1 MESNFDS
8 RSESRLS
15 LIQSSNTPHPDLSC
29 WRGSHTAGLGT
40 PTPSNGFNFIEGN
53 EITDLTYLNQLWIV
67 LNDQVK
73 QLDQE
78 NIILKDKLGTIAS
91 IVSPYFDTQHYLL
104 SFRPLQESHQL
115 VSCDPMVSKLTE
127 IGNSL
132 NSERDSLFNKANASV
147 HGDKSNP
154 SKFDLLKLTKENKQ
168 SYEQILAEEAD
179 QIEEIALYFHL
190 NPHLSRGYKL
200 DFMRTLKKFKEF
212 SPSLSPGEAKLFL
225 EHLIKNSNLNFSTV
239 EKHVSHLRIYLKEW
253 LVVSDRELEGV
264 ITYAKSHWMKP
275 KRSFATTE
283 IVSETYLTLRDL
295 DMKEEALFLF
305 LTYSLCLSPRCL
317 WFLTAGSIAHN
328 NILTYWDP
336 AMEQYK
342 EIILSCQAKKLIESY
357 ESELKYQD
365 LGRDWDKRVSNDGKT
380 VIFGMFLFSK
390 KPTCWNNLFR
400 NGFKGS
406 VESFNF
412 TPTEVMNLT
421 AGGMKIRNGKKVAAY
436 LPLRIG

>member
-1 MESNFDS
+1 
-8 RSESRLS
+8 
-15 LIQSSNTPHPDLSC
+15 
-29 WRGSHTAGLGT
+29 
-40 PTPSNGFNFIEGN
+40 
-53 EITDLTYLNQLWIV
+53 
-67 LNDQVK
+67 
-73 QLDQE
+73 
-78 NIILKDKLGTIAS
+78 
-91 IVSPYFDTQHYLL
+91 
-104 SFRPLQESHQL
+104 
-115 VSCDPMVSKLTE
+115 
-127 IGNSL
+127 
-132 NSERDSLFNKANASV
+132 
-147 HGDKSNP
+147 
-154 SKFDLLKLTKENKQ
+154 
-168 SYEQILAEEAD
+168 
-179 QIEEIALYFHL
+179 
-190 NPHLSRGYKL
+190 
-200 DFMRTLKKFKEF
+200 MRTLKKFKEF

-264 ITYAKSHWMKP
+264 ITYAKFHWMKP

-283 IVSETYLTLRDL
+283 IVSETYLTLGDL

-317 WFLTAGSIAHN
+317 RFLTSGSITHN

-365 LGRDWDKRVSNDGKT
+365 LGRDWNKRVSNDGKT